1 MYPDK
6 QTDLL
11 DVIFRVFPNDSI
23 VSKSELKPFLQTDGT
38 ANKNPELAKRAKKR
52 SAVSLACK
60 HKVSDSRQLPL
71 FDDETERGGI

>member
-11 DVIFRVFPNDSI
+11 ETIFKVFLNACI
-23 VSKSELKPFLQTDGT
+23 VSKTELKPFQQTESAG
-38 ANKNPELAKRAKKR
+38 NKNPELAKRAKKR

-60 HKVSDSRQLPL
+60 HKVFDSRQLSL
-71 FDDETERGGI
+71 FDDGGASI